1 MLYGKLL
8 VRIELVKIGEAM
20 SKLIRIDESTLQKLK
35 RLEKDTGLSKQA
47 ILHQAVDNFLRE
59 KILRGINDAYEALRQ
74 DPEAWK
80 EELEER
86 ALWDVTLSDGLED
99 L

>member
-8 VRIELVKIGEAM
+8 IGSGFLKIGEAM

-59 KILRGINDAYEALRQ
+59 KF
-74 DPEAWK
+74 
-80 EELEER
+80 
-86 ALWDVTLSDGLED
+86 
-99 L
+99 